1 MFMFHFHVF
10 WFWTESQ
17 STDFYRGSFQ
27 MKPQGR
33 DRQDNMALTLTI
45 LFFGM
50 ITESDDNNRPC
61 L

>member
-1 MFMFHFHVF
+1 
-10 WFWTESQ
+10 
-17 STDFYRGSFQ
+17 

-50 ITESDDNNRPC
+50 ITEWDDNNRPC